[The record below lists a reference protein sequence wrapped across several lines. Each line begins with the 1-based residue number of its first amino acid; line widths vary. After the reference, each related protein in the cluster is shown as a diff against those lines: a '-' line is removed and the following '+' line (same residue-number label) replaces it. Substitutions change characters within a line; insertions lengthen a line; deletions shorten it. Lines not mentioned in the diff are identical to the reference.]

1 MKEKRFN
8 YREVTLTD
16 EEELMA
22 KQVKEGLEKI
32 DQWNPVSIP
41 NIQWF
46 QQQVEMEKKRIRKK
60 QWKDLLT
67 FVSFAV
73 FMLVILLAI
82 VYRQPIVFLYIQLVG
97 IIVLPFAF
105 DQKRKKVSSE

>member
-8 YREVTLTD
+8 HREVTLTD